1 MATHTTTDA
10 TKSTKAG
17 GGIVDDFMYGSNVAS
32 AHVYVR
38 LGFLRKVY
46 GILTAQLLVTTLVAA
61 VFVLNEPVQKF
72 VQGNSWMLMLSL
84 IGTFAS
90 LMGLMWKRQETP
102 TNYILLAVFTMME
115 AYAVGVVVTLYEVSS
130 VVEAFVLTL
139 AVTAGLT
146 AYTLQTKRDFTV
158 HYGCLFS
165 LLWILILAGFMQ
177 VFFPGELMERGL
189 AVGGAVL
196 FSFFIIVDT
205 QMMLHKLSPEEY
217 MLASI
222 NLYLD
227 ILNLFL
233 HILRMLG
240 ERK

>member
-1 MATHTTTDA
+1 MATHTASDTT
-10 TKSTKAG
+10 TKGG
-17 GGIVDDFMYGSNVAS
+17 GGIVDDFMYGSNVAT
-32 AHVYVR
+32 AHVYIR

-46 GILTAQLLVTTLVAA
+46 GILSVQLLATTLVAA
-61 VFVLNEPVQKF
+61 VCLFNEPVQQF
-72 VQGNSWMLMLSL
+72 VQHNSWMMMVSL

-90 LMGLMWKRQETP
+90 LFALMWKRQETP
-102 TNYILLAVFTMME
+102 TNYILLAVFTVME
-115 AYAVGVVVTLYEVSS
+115 AYAVGVIVTLYEVSS
-130 VVEAFVLTL
+130 VIEAFILTL

-165 LLWILILAGFMQ
+165 LLWVLILAGFMQ
-177 VFFPGELMERGL
+177 LFFPGDLMERGL

-205 QMMLHKLSPEEY
+205 QMMMHKLSPEEY
-217 MLASI
+217 MLAAI

>member
-1 MATHTTTDA
+1 MEAAHTAETPA
-10 TKSTKAG
+10 KGS
-17 GGIVDDFMYGSNVAS
+17 GIVDDFMYGSNVAS

-46 GILTAQLLVTTLVAA
+46 GILSVQLLATTLVSAL
-61 VFVLNEPVQKF
+61 FMMSESVQEF
-72 VQGNSWMLMLSL
+72 VQHNNWMMMVALV
-84 IGTFAS
+84 GTFAS
-90 LMGLMWKRQETP
+90 LFALMWKRKETP
-102 TNYILLAVFTMME
+102 INYILLAVFTLME
-115 AYAVGVVVTLYEVSS
+115 AYAIGVIVTLYEVSS
-130 VVEAFVLTL
+130 VIEAFVLTF

-177 VFFPGELMERGL
+177 MIFPGPLMERGL
-189 AVGGAVL
+189 AMGGAVL

-217 MLASI
+217 MLAAI

-233 HILRMLG
+233 HILRLLG

>member
-1 MATHTTTDA
+1 MTTPHTNPDTTKTA
-10 TKSTKAG
+10 KSS
-17 GGIVDDFMYGSNVAS
+17 GIVDDFMYGTNVAS
-32 AHVYVR
+32 AHVYIR

-46 GILTAQLLVTTLVAA
+46 GILSVQLLVTTLMAT
-61 VFVLNEPVQKF
+61 VFLLNESIQGF
-72 VQGNSWMLMLSL
+72 VQSNSWMMLLSF
-84 IGTFAS
+84 IGALAS
-90 LMGLMWKRQETP
+90 LFALMWKRQETP
-102 TNYILLAVFTMME
+102 TNYILLAVFTLME
-115 AYAVGVVVTLYEVSS
+115 SYAVGVVVTLYNVSS
-130 VVEAFVLTL
+130 VIEAFVLTL

-146 AYTLQTKRDFTV
+146 AYTFQTKRDFTV

-177 VFFPGELMERGL
+177 VFFPGDLMERGL
-189 AVGGAVL
+189 ALGGAVL
-196 FSFFIIVDT
+196 FSFFIIIDT

-233 HILRMLG
+233 HILRLLG

>member
-1 MATHTTTDA
+1 M
-10 TKSTKAG
+10 
-17 GGIVDDFMYGSNVAS
+17 DDFMYGSNVAT
-32 AHVYVR
+32 AHVYIR

-46 GILTAQLLVTTLVAA
+46 GILTAQLLVTTLVSAI
-61 VFVLNEPVQKF
+61 FMMNDSIQQF
-72 VQGNSWMLMLSL
+72 VQNNSWMMMVSL
-84 IGTFAS
+84 IGTLAS
-90 LMGLMWKRQETP
+90 LFALMWKRQETP
-102 TNYILLAVFTMME
+102 TNYILLAVFTVLE

-130 VVEAFVLTL
+130 VIQAFVLTL

-146 AYTLQTKRDFTV
+146 AYTFQTKRDFTV

-177 VFFPGELMERGL
+177 VFFPGDLMERGL
-189 AVGGAVL
+189 AMGGAAL
-196 FSFFIIVDT
+196 FSFFIIIDT
-205 QMMLHKLSPEEY
+205 QMMMHKLSPEEY
-217 MLASI
+217 MLAAI